1 MWRRVIGYGKCVF
14 VDYEPM
20 TIIVALVVVAVV
32 YVLFWH
38 K

>member
-1 MWRRVIGYGKCVF
+1 VVKILP

-20 TIIVALVVVAVV
+20 TIIVVLVVVAVV
-32 YVLFWH
+32 YMLFWH